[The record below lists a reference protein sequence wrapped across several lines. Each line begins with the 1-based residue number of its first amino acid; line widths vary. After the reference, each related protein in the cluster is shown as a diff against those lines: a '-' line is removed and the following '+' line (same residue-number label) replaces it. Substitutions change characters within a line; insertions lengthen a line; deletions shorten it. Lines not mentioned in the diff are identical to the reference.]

1 VSQPPSAFELIVP
14 NLLTFSRI
22 GMALAFPLVDPSWWP
37 VILVLA
43 AASDAFD
50 GAFSR
55 LFHATSMFGQVLDPI
70 ADKLLVGVVLLALL
84 DGGIVSVPALL
95 LVAARDL
102 AVLSGVSLALIRR
115 GWYTARS
122 APIGLLALTGAVS
135 VMAGID
141 YLRHPHWSKPE
152 GAAQHVATDDATA
165 EL

>member
-1 VSQPPSAFELIVP
+1 
-14 NLLTFSRI
+14 
-22 GMALAFPLVDPSWWP
+22 
-37 VILVLA
+37 VLA

-70 ADKLLVGVVLLALL
+70 ADKLLVGVVLLTLL

-115 GWYTARS
+115 GWDAIHEMPPRPLGKVTTASQFLFLFWVVYTARS